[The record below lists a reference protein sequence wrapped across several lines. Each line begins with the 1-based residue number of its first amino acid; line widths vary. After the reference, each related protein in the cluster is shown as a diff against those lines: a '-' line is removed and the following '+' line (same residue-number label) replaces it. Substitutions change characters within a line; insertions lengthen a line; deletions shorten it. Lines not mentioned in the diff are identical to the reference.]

1 VTDRRRA
8 AALRAVAALAI
19 LVLAFGLRW
28 RALERLP
35 IDYEEPWTFA
45 AVAELTELLRSGELG
60 RLTETNPTP
69 EHPQLGK
76 LVLAT
81 AMLPAAESAPSPRRG
96 SVFLNHPGLPEQ
108 QLLAARTASAVAGSL
123 EALLLAL
130 VSPLAGLFLAVHTYT
145 VKFTSHA
152 QIEALP
158 ALLSLASVLGYLRFK
173 RTGRSGW
180 LALSSVL
187 LGLTAAAKYVYGIV
201 GLVILLDHALE
212 LRTTSGSWRSRTGPA
227 LLWGAGSLLVFFAA
241 TPFFWPDPVGRLQAS
256 LLFLADFS
264 TESREVREAAF
275 PWWQPLAWLSF
286 YIPNDAPDARPY
298 LVRIDPMI
306 TLLALLGLA
315 RTWRKERLWV
325 LWLGTVLAFLLLW
338 NTKWPYYV
346 LMLTAPL
353 CVAAAEGAWQLQS
366 WLARPLGRSSQAA

>member
-1 VTDRRRA
+1 VIDRRT
-8 AALRAVAALAI
+8 AALRTFAALAI
-19 LVLAFGLRW
+19 LVLSFGLRW

-35 IDYEEPWTFA
+35 IDYEEPWTFG

-60 RLTETNPTP
+60 LLTETNPTP
-69 EHPQLGK
+69 EHPQLAK

-81 AMLPAAESAPSPRRG
+81 AMLPAAESAPSPGRG
-96 SVFLNHPGLPEQ
+96 SVFLNHPGLPER
-108 QLLAARTASAVAGSL
+108 QLLAARTASAAAGSL

-173 RTGRSGW
+173 RTRRSGW
-180 LALSSVL
+180 LAVSSVL

-212 LRTTSGSWRSRTGPA
+212 ARTTGRPWLSQTGSA
-227 LLWGAGSLLVFFAA
+227 LLWGVGSLLVFFAA
-241 TPFFWPDPVGRLQAS
+241 TPYFWPDPIGRLQAS

-264 TESREVREAAF
+264 TGSREVREAAF

-286 YIPNDAPDARPY
+286 YIPNDAPEARPY
-298 LVRIDPMI
+298 LVRIDPVI

-325 LWLGTVLAFLLLW
+325 LWLAMVLAFLLLW

-346 LMLTAPL
+346 LMLAAPL
-353 CVAAAEGAWQLQS
+353 CVAAAEGARLLGI
-366 WLARPLGRSSQAA
+366 WLSRLFHRSPQTA

>member
-1 VTDRRRA
+1 VIDRRRA
-8 AALRAVAALAI
+8 VLRVGVALAI
-19 LVLAFGLRW
+19 LGLAFGLRW

-35 IDYEEPWTFA
+35 VDYEEPWTFK
-45 AVAELTELLRSGELG
+45 AVAELTALLRTGELS
-60 RLTETNPTP
+60 RLTEENPTP
-69 EHPQLGK
+69 EHPQLAK

-81 AMLPAAESAPSPRRG
+81 AMLPAAESAPSSERG

-173 RTGRSGW
+173 RTHRSGW
-180 LALSSVL
+180 LAVSSVL

-212 LRTTSGSWRSRTGPA
+212 MRGKTGPWLPRARPA
-227 LLWGAGSLLVFFAA
+227 LLWGAGSLVVFFAA
-241 TPFFWPDPVGRLQAS
+241 TPYFWPDPLGRLQAS

-264 TESREVREAAF
+264 AGSREVREAAF

-286 YIPNDAPDARPY
+286 YIPNDVPEARPF
-298 LVRIDPMI
+298 LVRIDPLI
-306 TLLALLGLA
+306 TLLALVGLA
-315 RTWRKERLWV
+315 RTWRRERLWV
-325 LWLGTVLAFLLLW
+325 LWLCSVLVFLLVW

-353 CVAAAEGAWQLQS
+353 CVAAAEGAWQLRS
-366 WLARPLGRSSQAA
+366 WLQRLLGLTARAA